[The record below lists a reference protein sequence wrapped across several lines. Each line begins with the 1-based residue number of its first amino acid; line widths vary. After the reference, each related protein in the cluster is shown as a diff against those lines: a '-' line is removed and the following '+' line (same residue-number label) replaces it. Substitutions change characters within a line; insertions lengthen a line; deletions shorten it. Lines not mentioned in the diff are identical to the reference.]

1 MSQALANLS
10 KQAEELGLDLP
21 NLEDAIKALEGG
33 QIDKFLKDLELAEL
47 DLDKLSKMAKAMKDL
62 KLQLAEM
69 GKDLAEQLEKGQALP
84 ALATLQKMIKQLQ
97 SANLTPEQLEKLMD
111 EVARA
116 VKPGSEYGK
125 VGEFLKQ
132 AAQQMQQNQKSE
144 ASQSLANAAEEIR
157 KLMEQMGDCQNMMA
171 CLAALKT
178 AQMCVGNCMGWQL
191 CKGGRPGFRPGGM
204 PGSGVGTWGDDSLS
218 MDEIPNT
225 GLWDNSGVERPDMD
239 ARGHS
244 DRGEGTLSDALEPT
258 RVKGRISPGG
268 QMPAITLKG
277 VSIKGQSKVQ
287 YQEAVTSAQSEA
299 QSALSQDQVP
309 RAYRGAVRDYF
320 DDLKE

>member
-1 MSQALANLS
+1 
-10 KQAEELGLDLP
+10 
-21 NLEDAIKALEGG
+21 
-33 QIDKFLKDLELAEL
+33 
-47 DLDKLSKMAKAMKDL
+47 MAKAMKDL

-97 SANLTPEQLEKLMD
+97 SANLTPEQLDQLLD

-125 VGEFLKQ
+125 VGDFLKQ
-132 AAQQMQQNQKSE
+132 AVEQMQQNRKGE
-144 ASQSLANAAEEIR
+144 AAQSLASAAEEIR

-178 AQMCVGNCMGWQL
+178 AQMCVGNCMGWGL
-191 CKGGRPGFRPGGM
+191 GKSGRTGFSRGGG

-218 MDEIPNT
+218 LDEIPNT
-225 GLWDNSGVERPDMD
+225 GMWDNSGVERPDMD
-239 ARGHS
+239 PRGHT

-258 RVKGRISPGG
+258 KVKGQISPGG

-287 YQEAVTSAQSEA
+287 YQEAVTSAQSDA
-299 QSALSQDQVP
+299 QSALSQDEVP

>member
-1 MSQALANLS
+1 
-10 KQAEELGLDLP
+10 
-21 NLEDAIKALEGG
+21 
-33 QIDKFLKDLELAEL
+33 
-47 DLDKLSKMAKAMKDL
+47 
-62 KLQLAEM
+62 
-69 GKDLAEQLEKGQALP
+69 
-84 ALATLQKMIKQLQ
+84 
-97 SANLTPEQLEKLMD
+97 
-111 EVARA
+111 
-116 VKPGSEYGK
+116 
-125 VGEFLKQ
+125 
-132 AAQQMQQNQKSE
+132 
-144 ASQSLANAAEEIR
+144 
-157 KLMEQMGDCQNMMA
+157 
-171 CLAALKT
+171 
-178 AQMCVGNCMGWQL
+178 
-191 CKGGRPGFRPGGM
+191 M

-239 ARGHS
+239 ARGQT

-258 RVKGRISPGG
+258 RVKGQISPGG
-268 QMPAITLKG
+268 QMPAIPLKG